1 MYNFCV
7 IMVAPVPETLSK
19 FGSGLFLLV
28 QVIILLD
35 FTHSWNDAW
44 VEKDERKWLVQS
56 NSLSAP
62 FAAFVCSGMTS
73 TFLSL
78 L

>member
-1 MYNFCV
+1 MDSS
-7 IMVAPVPETLSK
+7 ISETLSK

-28 QVIILLD
+28 QVLILLD

-56 NSLSAP
+56 NPLSTP
-62 FAAFVCSGMTS
+62 FAAFLLFCRHFDVSVG
-73 TFLSL
+73 LSL
-78 L
+78 IY